1 MMMIRTNALII
12 LAICVFTGLPAAAA
26 TAVADDPSVIGTIEE
41 VEGSATMTRLHQAPV
56 AAAINMPVH
65 MNDVLETAKGSKT
78 DILFIDETEITLGE
92 NARLSIDEYVF
103 DPDNMNSNKGRF
115 SIPQGPFQFVT
126 GQIDKIQN
134 PDVKIGT
141 AYGAVG
147 VRGTTV
153 IGSTVDNAYGVFVQD
168 GAADV
173 INNGGTVR
181 LNAGQGTSLTSRNAA
196 PAAAR
201 IWSPDKIGRV
211 RNMVH
216 LQRAAM
222 VSQRVAQHKMKFAQI
237 RQQRHLLRQQN
248 LQKQP
253 WKQKLQKQENMPWQ
267 QKLKNGKLPLGGQNL
282 KNKTDGQQSPQGLK
296 RRRRWPGQN
305 QQ

>member
-1 MMMIRTNALII
+1 MMIRINTLII
-12 LAICVFTGLPAAAA
+12 LAICVFIAFPAVAAA
-26 TAVADDPSVIGTIEE
+26 TAADDPSVIGTIEE
-41 VEGSATMTRLHQAPV
+41 VEGSATMTRPNQAPV
-56 AAAINMPVH
+56 AAAIDMPVH
-65 MNDVLETAKGSKT
+65 MNDVIETAQGSKA

-92 NARLSIDEYVF
+92 NARLGIDEYVF
-103 DPDNMNSNKGRF
+103 DPDNMNGNKGRF
-115 SIPQGPFQFVT
+115 SIPQGAFQFVT

-134 PDVKIGT
+134 PDVKIGM

-153 IGSTVDNAYGVFVQD
+153 IGSNVDNAYGVFVQD

-201 IWSPDKIGRV
+201 VWSPDKISRV
-211 RNMVH
+211 RTMVH
-216 LQRAAM
+216 LRRAAL
-222 VSQRVAQHKMKFAQI
+222 VRQRVAQHKMKFAQI

-253 WKQKLQKQENMPWQ
+253 WKQRLQKQGNMPWQ
-267 QKLKNGKLPLGGQNL
+267 QKLKNGKLPFGGQNL
-282 KNKTDGQQSPQGLK
+282 KNKTDGQSPRGER

>member
-1 MMMIRTNALII
+1 MMIRTNALII
-12 LAICVFTGLPAAAA
+12 LAICVFIGLPAAAA
-26 TAVADDPSVIGTIEE
+26 PAVADDPSIIVTIEE
-41 VEGSATMTRLHQAPV
+41 VEGSTTMTRPNQAPV
-56 AAAINMPVH
+56 AAAIDMPVH
-65 MNDVLETAKGSKT
+65 MNDVLETVKSSKT
-78 DILFIDETEITLGE
+78 HILFIDETEITLGE
-92 NARLSIDEYVF
+92 NARLSVDEYVF

-153 IGSTVDNAYGVFVQD
+153 IGSNEPNNYGVFVQD

-181 LNAGQGTSLTSRNAA
+181 LNAGQGTNLTSRNAA
-196 PAAAR
+196 PSAAR
-201 IWSPDKIGRV
+201 AWSPDRIGRA
-211 RNMVH
+211 RNMIH
-216 LQRAAM
+216 LRREAL
-222 VSQRVAQHKMKFAQI
+222 VRQRVAQHKMKFARI
-237 RQQRHLLRQQN
+237 RQQRHLMRQKN
-248 LQKQP
+248 LQKR
-253 WKQKLQKQENMPWQ
+253 PWQ
-267 QKLKNGKLPLGGQNL
+267 QKLKNGKLPWGGQTR
-282 KNKTDGQQSPQGLK
+282 KNKTDGQQSPQDLK
-296 RRRRWPGQN
+296 RRRWWPGQN